1 MADML
6 LKTAAINLQKKR
18 LKMNNFKFSIAE
30 NKLMKGTT
38 YCKS

>member
-1 MADML
+1 MADMF